1 MLLKDGSFARTI
13 LGLRERAMR
22 PSRGCADSSFAQA
35 AKRTLFP
42 ATNVLEAPGFRH
54 ASLTECTRV
63 NTTMAQHDLH
73 AAGLYQSGIPDWWQ
87 AVARV

>member
-1 MLLKDGSFARTI
+1 MLLKDGSFARTF

-22 PSRGCADSSFAQA
+22 PSWGCADSFAQA
-35 AKRTLFP
+35 AKRTPFP
-42 ATNVLEAPGFRH
+42 ATKALEAPGFRH

-73 AAGLYQSGIPDWWQ
+73 AAGLYQSGIPDRWQ
-87 AVARV
+87 AIAQV